1 MKKLNPFMDSDGIL
15 RVGGRLNQAPIDVAE
30 RNPIIIHGKHHVAQL
45 IIRHYH
51 ELTKHQGRHYTEG
64 AIRSAGF
71 WLIGGKRQVSSFIFN
86 CVTCRKLRRR
96 TEHQIMS
103 DLPEDRL
110 TPSPPFS
117 NVGVDTFGPWQ
128 IVTRRT
134 RGGQAHGKRWAI
146 MFSCLTSRAVHIEV
160 IEDMTSSSFINALRR
175 FTAIRGHVKEC
186 RSERG
191 TNFIGSTDHLG
202 VDVINI
208 ENGPIKRFLLDQ
220 RSVWIFSP
228 PYASHMGGAWER
240 MIGLTRRILD
250 TNADGQSSE
259 SIN

>member
-1 MKKLNPFMDSDGIL
+1 MNL
-15 RVGGRLNQAPIDVAE
+15 RN
-30 RNPIIIHGKHHVAQL
+30 
-45 IIRHYH
+45 
-51 ELTKHQGRHYTEG
+51 TKD
-64 AIRSAGF
+64 AITQKEQSEQRGF
-71 WLIGGKRQVSSFIFN
+71 WLIGGKRQLSSFIFN

-96 TEHQIMS
+96 TEHQFMS

-134 RGGQAHGKRWAI
+134 RGGQDHGKRWAI
-146 MFSCLTSRAVHIEV
+146 MFSCLTSRAVDVEV
-160 IEDMTSSSFINALRR
+160 IKDMTSSSFINALRR
-175 FTAIRGHVKEC
+175 FTAITGHVKEC

-191 TNFIGSTDHLG
+191 TNFDHLE